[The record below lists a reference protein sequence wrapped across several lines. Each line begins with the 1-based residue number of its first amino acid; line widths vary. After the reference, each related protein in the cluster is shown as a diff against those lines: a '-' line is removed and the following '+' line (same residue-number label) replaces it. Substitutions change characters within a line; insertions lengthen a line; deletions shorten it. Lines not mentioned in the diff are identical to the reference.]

1 MDPGRYVIPSLVSTS
16 TGTDHSGFAY
26 YYILCLYTTVTVTVI
41 HYKEDNTIQY
51 NAMQLILCSAGAPA
65 PPI

>member
-26 YYILCLYTTVTVTVI
+26 YYILC
-41 HYKEDNTIQY
+41 IQLDTDIT
-51 NAMQLILCSAGAPA
+51 MGPILRSAGAPTKGLN
-65 PPI
+65 ICS